1 MPYRD
6 GMRKHP
12 GTAAAA
18 YVAIAALMAGGA
30 DADGSPEY
38 PYELLLGGK
47 SVQPLESGKAGE
59 ESPELKKLRELD
71 MELFPP
77 EQPKCSEDASLLGGE
92 FHLHEGPVKD
102 LIDILSSAFPAS
114 PKKSTTPVPLINQDL
129 SWLEGL
135 EMPDLPV
142 RWDDRVVVYL
152 DRFRSDGKWRK
163 IIRSWLRRSERYGP
177 EIRRVLAE
185 RGLPEDLQYVA
196 MIESGYNPKA
206 VSSAGAVGLWQF
218 MPATGKE
225 YGLVRTKWVD
235 QRRNPELST
244 VAAAEYL
251 SDLKDRLG
259 SWYLALAAYN
269 MGYGALSSSMKKYNT
284 NDYWK
289 LARYE
294 AGLPWGTV
302 NYVPKILAAA
312 IVGRNREAFG
322 MGDLE
327 YEPTIEYDVAIVTK
341 SCKLGRVAKAAGV
354 GVKAVVRLNPELER
368 KVVPPDMLPYPV
380 RIPDGKA
387 KTFEKGWPAQA
398 AKIKVLKPYEVKFGD
413 TLTRIA
419 KLSGSTVNKL
429 AKLNDIQKKDN
440 VVAGEII
447 LVPANPPAKPGSDVQ
462 DEPVA
467 VAMPSV
473 QFVYPVHRRIF
484 YEIIEGDTLSVV
496 AAFFGVTVEDLAI
509 WNELDPAALIHTG
522 MWLQLFV
529 PEGKDL
535 SNAVILEEGE
545 VKVFEVGSEAFFDFQ
560 AKQAGKERIK
570 YVVEEGDTLKSIAK
584 KFDVKV
590 SSIARIN
597 QFGYKT
603 GLVPGQEI
611 VLYVAEKKGFNPP
624 SEEGGSEK

>member
-1 MPYRD
+1 
-6 GMRKHP
+6 MRKHKRTWTIVAP
-12 GTAAAA
+12 AATALL
-18 YVAIAALMAGGA
+18 VASGALAGS
-30 DADGSPEY
+30 SPEY
-38 PYELLLGGK
+38 PYELLIGGK
-47 SVQPLESGKAGE
+47 SVPKSSDAEPGA

-77 EQPKCSEDASLLGGE
+77 GEQACTEDPSPLGGE
-92 FHLHEGPVKD
+92 FLLHGGPVKD
-102 LIDILSSAFPAS
+102 LFDVLSSAFPIVSKGTQKA
-114 PKKSTTPVPLINQDL
+114 KGPVPLMSDDL
-129 SWLEGL
+129 GWLEDL
-135 EMPDLPV
+135 EMPDVPV

-163 IIRSWLRRSERYGP
+163 IIRSWLSRSERYGP
-177 EIRRVLAE
+177 EIRRVLRD
-185 RGLPEDLQYVA
+185 RGMPEDLQYVA

-218 MPATGKE
+218 MPATGAE

-244 VAAAEYL
+244 VAAAQYL
-251 SDLKDRLG
+251 SDLEERLG

-269 MGYGALSSSMKKYNT
+269 MGYGALLSSMKKYNT

-322 MGDLE
+322 MSDLD

-341 SCKLGRVAKAAGV
+341 GCKLSRVAKAAGV
-354 GVKAVVRLNPELER
+354 GTKEIMGLNPELR
-368 KVVPPDMLPYPV
+368 KSVVPPDMLPYPV
-380 RIPDGKA
+380 RIPDGKGPA
-387 KTFEKGWPAQA
+387 FEKGWPAQA
-398 AKIKVLKPYEVKFGD
+398 AKIQALKPYEVKFGD

-419 KLSGSTVNKL
+419 KVSGSSVKEL
-429 AKLNDIQKKDN
+429 VKINDIRKADRL
-440 VVAGEII
+440 VAGEVI
-447 LVPANPPAKPGSDVQ
+447 LVPANPPAKQGSDVQ

-467 VAMPSV
+467 VSVPSV
-473 QFVYPVHRRIF
+473 KFVYPGHRRIF
-484 YEIIEGDTLSVV
+484 YEIIDGDTLGAV
-496 AAFFGVTVEDLAI
+496 AAFFGVTVNDLAI
-509 WNELDPAALIHTG
+509 WNELDPSAYIHTG

-535 SNAVILEEGE
+535 SKAVILEEGQ
-545 VKVFEVGSEAFFDFQ
+545 VKVLEVGGEEFLAFQ
-560 AKQAGKERIK
+560 AGQAGKERVK
-570 YVVEEGDTLKSIAK
+570 YVVEEGDTLKSISK
-584 KFDVKV
+584 KFDVKI
-590 SSIARIN
+590 SSIVRIN

-603 GLVPGQEI
+603 DLVPGQEI
-611 VLYVAEKKGFNPP
+611 VLYVKKKTGENP
-624 SEEGGSEK
+624 SGKEGGSSP